1 MLGEMSYHRDENITH
16 EMMAYYNERAQE
28 YDEIYRGKGH
38 VTLDSSVYQQ
48 DVMKTSEMASSFGK
62 GHLIDIACGTG
73 FWLPNYAR
81 NCRKITL
88 LDQSEKMLNKCKI
101 RVEQLGLIK
110 LTNFIQGEFFE
121 VKLEPS
127 TFDSALVGF
136 LLSHFTFEQENSFF
150 LKLRRILKPNSQLM
164 VIDSAWNKERQKYSM
179 KEGTQERVLNDER
192 RFKIFKRYFEQSDI
206 ENMADRYDFTIRS
219 YYIGKAF
226 IVAILERRST

>member
-1 MLGEMSYHRDENITH
+1 MGRDENITH

-28 YDEIYRGKGH
+28 YEEIYRGKGH
-38 VTLDSSVYQQ
+38 VTLDSRVYQQ
-48 DVMKTSEMASSFGK
+48 DVTKTSEMASGFGK
-62 GHLIDIACGTG
+62 GHIIDIACGTG

-88 LDQSEKMLNKCKI
+88 LDQSEKMLNECKK

-110 LTNFIQGEFFE
+110 LTNFIRGEFCE

-136 LLSHFTFEQENSFF
+136 ILSHFTFEQENSFF
-150 LKLRRILKPNSQLM
+150 LRLRRILKPNSQLM
-164 VIDSAWNKERQKYSM
+164 IIDSAWNKERQKYNM
-179 KEGTQERVLNDER
+179 KEGSQERVLNDGR

-206 ENMADRYDFTIRS
+206 EEMANRYNFTIKS
-219 YYIGKAF
+219 CYIGKAF
-226 IVAILERRST
+226 IVAIFERRSTQAT

>member
-1 MLGEMSYHRDENITH
+1 MGRDENITR

-48 DVMKTSEMASSFGK
+48 DVIKASEMASGFGK
-62 GHLIDIACGTG
+62 GHLIDVACGTG

-88 LDQSEKMLNKCKI
+88 LDQSEKMLNECKK

-110 LTNFIQGEFFE
+110 ITNFIQGEFFE

-150 LKLRRILKPNSQLM
+150 MKLRRILKPNSHLM

-179 KEGTQERVLNDER
+179 KEGTQERVLKDGR

-206 ENMADRYDFTIRS
+206 EKMAKRYDFTFRS
-219 YYIGKAF
+219 CYSGKAF
-226 IVAILERRST
+226 IVAILERRCT